1 MNIENLSGEMKKHL
15 LETIIPFWKGLRD
28 DDYGGYY
35 GLLSYDLE
43 LNKRAEKGCI
53 LNSRI
58 TWFFS
63 NVYLLYKKGILT
75 DGDFIKYGYT
85 ALDIKDEAKHAFNF
99 LYGKC
104 IDKKYGGVYWSLN
117 YDGTPAD
124 TTKHTYNQAFCIYA
138 LASYYDALGDRQALQ
153 LAKRLVGIIEDNC
166 ADEKGYLEAQTV
178 DFKPESNEKLS
189 ENGVMADRTMNTLL
203 HVFEAYS
210 ELYRVTGEPYVG
222 ERLEWILN
230 TFADKIYNP
239 ELKRLEVFFDNDYKT
254 LIDLDSYGHDI
265 ETAWLIDRGIQIL
278 GKKEYKDKFDPIT
291 SAISDH
297 ILKDAF
303 DGNSLPNECEKGV
316 VDESRVWWVQAEAVL
331 GFLNAARKDPSR
343 TDFVDAANKQW
354 NFIKE
359 YVWDKRGGSEWYGIV
374 DKNGVPN
381 TKVPIVEPWKCPYHN
396 GRMCLEVMRL
406 AAGE

>member
-1 MNIENLSGEMKKHL
+1 MKKHL

-35 GLLSYDLE
+35 GWLSYDLE

-138 LASYYDALGDRQALQ
+138 LASYYDALGDRQALE

-210 ELYRVTGEPYVG
+210 ELYRVTSEPYVG
-222 ERLEWILN
+222 ERLEWILD

-239 ELKRLEVFFDNDYKT
+239 ELKRLDVFFDNDYKT

-343 TDFVDAANKQW
+343 TDFVEAANKQW

>member
-1 MNIENLSGEMKKHL
+1 MKKHL

-35 GLLSYDLE
+35 GWLSYDLE

-138 LASYYDALGDRQALQ
+138 LASYYDALGDRQALE
-153 LAKRLVGIIEDNC
+153 LAKRLVGIVEDNC

-222 ERLEWILN
+222 ERLEWILD

-239 ELKRLEVFFDNDYKT
+239 ELKRLDVFFDNDYKT

-265 ETAWLIDRGIQIL
+265 ETAWLIDRGVQIL

-396 GRMCLEVMRL
+396 GRMCLEVMSL